1 MEANDRVTLVQ
12 LVGQMLIS
20 DGVLGDD
27 ERMHLDRLM
36 DGLEMPPE
44 ERKRAFSG
52 IDVDSPVEE
61 RVASLTEPT
70 KARLVEELEKA
81 MHAGGE
87 VAPGEE
93 RLLARVRALLS
104 G

>member
-1 MEANDRVTLVQ
+1 MEANDRLTLVQ

-20 DGVLGDD
+20 DGILGDD
-27 ERMHLDRLM
+27 EREHLDRLM
-36 DGLEMPPE
+36 DTLEMSPE

-70 KARLVEELEKA
+70 RARLVEELEKA
-81 MHAGGE
+81 MRAGAE
-87 VAPGEE
+87 VNPGEE
-93 RLLARVRALLS
+93 RLLSRVRALLS
-104 G
+104 T